1 MTMDSGRDPAGQA
14 LAVPAEPVPRLGPSG
29 FDPSRS
35 VDGEV
40 LRPESCD
47 AEVAEMMERLSKL
60 QTWLVMQCCQRNG
73 DPMFR
78 AAMSL
83 VQDVR
88 VLIVERC
95 FK

>member
-1 MTMDSGRDPAGQA
+1 MRGSGRIGVAADRAAHEPSHSSVSRPIGEHP
-14 LAVPAEPVPRLGPSG
+14 LRAVE
-29 FDPSRS
+29 
-35 VDGEV
+35 GEV

-47 AEVAEMMERLSKL
+47 AEVAAMMERLSKL

-73 DPMFR
+73 DPAFR
-78 AAMSL
+78 AAMGL
-83 VQDVR
+83 IQDVR